1 MLLLGERLL
10 FLMVRAWMLQGAG
23 ESSAGH
29 ASQRQAELLTDD
41 SDVIS
46 SVILPIST

>member
-10 FLMVRAWMLQGAG
+10 FLTVRTWVLQGAA

-29 ASQRQAELLTDD
+29 ASGRQAEALTDD

-46 SVILPIST
+46 SIILLVST